1 VPRALVT
8 GGAGFIGSHVADLY
22 LENGYDVTILD
33 NFASGRR
40 ENVPSRA
47 RLIELDL
54 TSDDA
59 ARVVRDGRF
68 DVISHLGAQIDVRK
82 SVANPMFDASVNV
95 VGTVN
100 IVEAVRASGR
110 PTRFIFSSTGGA
122 LYGDFVTPPNV
133 EDFPKD
139 PESPYGIAKLS
150 AELYLAYYARV
161 HRVDT
166 VALRYANVYGPRQ
179 DPHGE
184 AGVVAIFCN
193 RILTGQPLTVFGDG
207 SQTRDYV
214 FVKDVAR
221 ANLAAATH
229 DLPAP
234 GRLDARGFNIG
245 TGIET
250 SVVAL
255 AEALQRSA
263 GSSVAMQFAAA
274 RPGEQQRSAVSIA
287 KAREVLGW
295 TPRVA
300 LHDGLEETF
309 GFFAERFG
317 RERQPT

>member
-1 VPRALVT
+1 MPRALVT

-54 TSDDA
+54 TSEEA
-59 ARVVRDGRF
+59 ARVIRDGRF

-100 IVEAVRASGR
+100 LVEAVRASSR

-133 EDFPKD
+133 EEYPKD

-161 HRVDT
+161 HRIDT

-221 ANLAAATH
+221 ANLAAATR

-263 GSSVAMQFAAA
+263 GSNVPINFAAA
-274 RPGEQQRSAVSIA
+274 RPGEQQRSAVSVA
-287 KAREVLGW
+287 KAKQVLGW
-295 TPRVA
+295 TPQVA
-300 LHDGLEETF
+300 LHEGLEETF
-309 GFFAERFG
+309 SFFAGRFG
-317 RERQPT
+317 RERQLT

>member
-33 NFASGRR
+33 NFATGRR
-40 ENVPSRA
+40 ENVPDRA
-47 RLIELDL
+47 RLAELDL
-54 TSDDA
+54 TSADA
-59 ARVVRDGRF
+59 ASLVRDGKF

-82 SVANPMFDASVNV
+82 SVANPMFDATINV
-95 VGTVN
+95 VGTLN
-100 IVEAVRASGR
+100 LVEAVRASGY

-122 LYGDFVTPPNV
+122 LYGDFVTPPNI
-133 EDFPKD
+133 EEFPKD

-193 RILTGQPLTVFGDG
+193 RILTRQPLTVFGDG

-221 ANLAAATH
+221 ANLGAATRT
-229 DLPAP
+229 LPAP
-234 GRLDARGFNIG
+234 ARLDARGFNSG

-250 SVVAL
+250 SVIDL
-255 AEALQRSA
+255 AAALQRSA
-263 GSSVAMQFAAA
+263 GSDIPVHLAPA
-274 RPGEQQRSAVSIA
+274 RPGEQQRSAVSIDKA
-287 KAREVLGW
+287 KRELAW
-295 TPRVA
+295 TPRVD
-300 LHDGLEETF
+300 LHAGLEETF
-309 GFFAERFG
+309 AFFAAQFG

>member
-1 VPRALVT
+1 MPRALVT

-22 LENGYDVTILD
+22 LENGYDVTVLD

-40 ENVPSRA
+40 ENVPQRA
-47 RLIELDL
+47 RLVELDL
-54 TSDDA
+54 TSAEA
-59 ARVVRDGRF
+59 AAVVRDGKF
-68 DVISHLGAQIDVRK
+68 DVISHLGAQINVRK
-82 SVANPMFDASVNV
+82 SVANPMFDASVNI
-95 VGTVN
+95 VGTAN
-100 IVEAVRASGR
+100 LVEAVRASGY

-122 LYGDFVTPPNV
+122 LYGDFVTPPNI
-133 EDFPKD
+133 EDYPKD

-193 RILTGQPLTVFGDG
+193 RILTRQALTVFGDG

-221 ANLAAATH
+221 ANLAAATR

-234 GRLDARGFNIG
+234 GRLDARGFNVG
-245 TGIET
+245 TGVET
-250 SVVAL
+250 SVIEL
-255 AEALQRSA
+255 ASTLQKSA
-263 GSSVAMQFAAA
+263 GSSVPIQFAPT
-274 RPGEQQRSAVSIA
+274 RPGEQQRSAVSIE
-287 KAREVLGW
+287 KAQRVLGW
-295 TPRVA
+295 SPRVE
-300 LHDGLEETF
+300 LHEGLEETF
-309 GFFAERFG
+309 AFFAERFG
-317 RERQPT
+317 RERQLA